1 MDTQPV
7 YSIGSI
13 LTSFKLAV
21 LAIATV
27 VVVFLPQDMR
37 DNAGELILAAVSA
50 TTILIG
56 DLIGYILT
64 RDRVTSIAAPNLPI
78 GTVVNAGTPAPTGVV
93 APVEGQP

>member
-1 MDTQPV
+1 MDQQPV

-21 LAIATV
+21 VAIAAV
-27 VVVFLPQDMR
+27 IIVFLPEDMR
-37 DNAGELILAAVSA
+37 AVAGELIIAAVSA
-50 TTILIG
+50 ATIFIG

-64 RDRVTSIAAPNLPI
+64 RDRVTPVAAPNLPI

-93 APVEGQP
+93 VPQEGQP